1 MTPETNNEI
10 RSGHELE
17 QKVKKAAGA
26 WLRET
31 PGRVFKII
39 VNNWPW
45 KLLALFLAV
54 CLWAGLITQ
63 DPTLTRER
71 VFTDAHLSITGAETL
86 RRNGLIVV
94 SGLEEEHLL
103 ARLRVEVPQ
112 REYNTVSYTNY
123 NPRVELSRI
132 TQAGE
137 QEIKL
142 YATSTTAYGTVADIY
157 PATLNVVVDEYV
169 TNYRIPVSVNVIGEY
184 PEGFYGSAFTRDPSL
199 VALSG
204 PKTVVDQVARIYVDY
219 DASLLKPEA
228 GEVATALPMR
238 IVDREGNEI
247 VSDLLEITSSGVV
260 LRSIIIEQ
268 DLYAVRELPVSE
280 LDLISGEPAKGYRV
294 SGVSISPNSLRA
306 AASEEVL
313 NDLQT
318 LFVEST
324 VSVEGADETFT
335 TALRVRKPNEVAY
348 LNTTSINVTVTI
360 EPVTVSSSFSSV
372 KLGVRGAAS
381 SLRAKA
387 DTSSLSVV
395 VTGPQLLVESLR
407 SSKISAY
414 VDVSGLEA
422 GEYILPVQF
431 QAEGEDAQALS
442 FEGTPATV
450 VVTIE

>member
-31 PGRVFKII
+31 PGRIFKII

-71 VFTDAHLSITGAETL
+71 VFADAHLSITGAETL

-157 PATLNVVVDEYV
+157 PSTLNVVVDEYV

-294 SGVSISPNSLRA
+294 SGVSISPNILRA

-324 VSVEGADETFT
+324 VSVEGANETFT

-348 LNTTSINVTVTI
+348 LNTTNINVTVTI
-360 EPVTVSSSFSSV
+360 EPVIVSSSFSSV

-381 SLRAKA
+381 GLRAKA

-414 VDVSGLEA
+414 VDASGLEA

-431 QAEGEDAQALS
+431 QA
-442 FEGTPATV
+442 
-450 VVTIE
+450 

>member
-31 PGRVFKII
+31 PGRVFKTI

-123 NPRVELSRI
+123 NPRLELSRI

-142 YATSTTAYGTVADIY
+142 YATSSTAYGTVEDIY

-184 PEGFYGSAFTRDPSL
+184 PEGFYGGAFTRDPSL

-294 SGVSISPNSLRA
+294 SGVSISPNILRA

-324 VSVEGADETFT
+324 VSVEGANETFT

-348 LNTTSINVTVTI
+348 LNTTNINVTVTI
-360 EPVTVSSSFSSV
+360 EPVIVSSSFSSV

-381 SLRAKA
+381 GLRAKA

-414 VDVSGLEA
+414 VDASGLEA

>member
-31 PGRVFKII
+31 PGRIFKII

-71 VFTDAHLSITGAETL
+71 VFADAHLSITGAETL

-157 PATLNVVVDEYV
+157 PSTLNVVVDEYV

-294 SGVSISPNSLRA
+294 SGVSISPNILRA

-324 VSVEGADETFT
+324 VSVEGANETFT

-348 LNTTSINVTVTI
+348 LNTTNINVTVTI
-360 EPVTVSSSFSSV
+360 EPVIVSSSFSSV

-381 SLRAKA
+381 GLRAKA

-414 VDVSGLEA
+414 VDASGLEA

-442 FEGTPATV
+442 FESTPATV